1 MFLDFADPA
10 CQPPER
16 TDLCLVGAGVMGLAI
31 TQHLLARSPRPILL
45 VEEGELNDSEATSA
59 VAAETNGGD
68 LPSAVAG
75 SRFRGFGG
83 SSRRWGGQALP
94 FSPLDLDDRPFLPE
108 RGGWPISWEE
118 LNRHYPAVDHFL
130 GLSDLP
136 FEADLWQR
144 PAVRDPFRPGRDL
157 ELTLSKYSPHAYLA
171 AVHREAIA
179 RSSQVSCLL
188 NARVATLVLD
198 PEGGWVRGVRLRN
211 RQGREVMV
219 AAHEVVLCAG
229 GIENARILL
238 STKQQPGHGLLDPA
252 GLVGTHYHDHVGF
265 FAAQLLPR
273 QWRHFRHLFASFR
286 PGERQK
292 YVPKLQLSAALRQRE
307 ELLAVIGNL
316 DVQEHEHGAR
326 PSARRI
332 YHSLRQGF
340 GAAGG
345 GGDASGAAPPRERAS
360 LRDGLRL
367 LRAAPESAAMLRS
380 HLLEGRIALPRSG
393 RFFLMA
399 NAEAEPLPHSR
410 LRLGDERDAHGLER
424 VVVEW
429 RLSER
434 TGVALR
440 RYAEALREGLEG
452 AGIAT
457 VRISDYLLDPEVD
470 WKQRAYSLYHHMGAT
485 RMAASPSRGVV
496 DGDGRVHG
504 IANLH
509 VAGTSVLPTGS
520 GSNPSYT
527 ALALALRTAG
537 RILARG

>member
-1 MFLDFADPA
+1 MFLDFHDPA
-10 CQPPER
+10 CQPPTR

-31 TQHLLARSPRPILL
+31 TQHLLARSPRQILL
-45 VEEGELNDSEATSA
+45 VEEGELDDTQAGSA
-59 VAAETNGGD
+59 VAAEINDGD

-94 FSPLDLDDRPFLPE
+94 FSPLDLADRPFLPE
-108 RGGWPISWEE
+108 RGGWPIGWEE
-118 LNRHYPAVDHFL
+118 LNRHYPAVDRFL

-136 FEADLWQR
+136 FETDVWQR
-144 PAVRDPFRPGRDL
+144 PEVRGRFEAGEDL

-171 AVHREAIA
+171 AEHREAIG
-179 RSSQVSCLL
+179 RSSQVSCLF
-188 NARVATLVLD
+188 NARVATLELD
-198 PEGGWVRGVRLRN
+198 AEGGWVRGVRLRN
-211 RQGREVMV
+211 RQGRELVV
-219 AAHEVVLCAG
+219 AADEVVLCAG

-238 STKQQPGHGLLDPA
+238 STKQQPGHGVLDPA
-252 GLVGTHYHDHVGF
+252 GLVGSHYHDHVGF
-265 FAAQLLPR
+265 FAAQLTPLH
-273 QWRHFRHLFASFR
+273 WRRFRHLFASFR
-286 PGERQK
+286 PPGRQK
-292 YVPKLQLSAALRQRE
+292 YVPKLQLSDNLRQRE

-332 YHSLRQGF
+332 YNSLRRPLGSRAR
-340 GAAGG
+340 GEG
-345 GGDASGAAPPRERAS
+345 AS
-360 LRDGLRL
+360 LKDGLRL
-367 LRAAPESAAMLRS
+367 LRAAPESIALLSS
-380 HLLEGRIALPRSG
+380 HLLERRIALPRSG

-410 LRLGDERDAHGLER
+410 LRLGNPRDAHGLER

-434 TGVALR
+434 TRLALR

-452 AGIAT
+452 AGIAS
-457 VRISDYLLDPEVD
+457 VRISDYLLDPGVD
-470 WKQRAYSLYHHMGAT
+470 WKERAYSLYHHMGAT
-485 RMAASPSRGVV
+485 RMASSPDRGVV
-496 DGDGRVHG
+496 DGYGQVHG

-527 ALALALRTAG
+527 ALALALRTADH
-537 RILARG
+537 ILSNS

>member
-10 CQPPER
+10 CQPPAR

-31 TQHLLARSPRPILL
+31 TQHLLARSPRQILL
-45 VEEGELNDSEATSA
+45 VEEGELDDTEAGSA
-59 VAAETNGGD
+59 VAAESSEGD

-94 FSPLDLDDRPFLPE
+94 FSPLDLADRPFLPE
-108 RGGWPISWEE
+108 RGGWPIGWEE
-118 LNRHYPAVDHFL
+118 LNRHYPAVDRFL

-136 FEADLWQR
+136 FETDLWQR
-144 PAVRDPFRPGRDL
+144 QEVRGRFEPGKDL

-171 AVHREAIA
+171 AKHREAIA

-188 NARVATLVLD
+188 NARVVTLELD
-198 PEGGWVRGVRLRN
+198 AEGGWTRGVRLRN
-211 RQGREVMV
+211 RLGREVVV
-219 AAHEVVLCAG
+219 AAQEVVLCAG

-238 STKQQPGHGLLDPA
+238 STKQHPGHGLLDPA
-252 GLVGTHYHDHVGF
+252 GLVGSHYHDHVGF
-265 FAAQLLPR
+265 FAAQLTPLH
-273 QWRHFRHLFASFR
+273 WRRFRHLFASFR
-286 PGERQK
+286 PPGGQK
-292 YVPKLQLSAALRQRE
+292 YVPKLQLSAPLRQRE

-326 PSARRI
+326 PSARRL
-332 YHSLRQGF
+332 YHSLRRQLGGRGGE
-340 GAAGG
+340 GASLRDG
-345 GGDASGAAPPRERAS
+345 

-367 LRAAPESAAMLRS
+367 LRAAPESVSLLSS
-380 HLLEGRIALPRSG
+380 HLLERRIALPRSG

-410 LRLGDERDAHGLER
+410 LRLGTQRDAYGLER

-429 RLSER
+429 RLNDR
-434 TGVALR
+434 TLLALR

-452 AGIAT
+452 AGIAS

-470 WKQRAYSLYHHMGAT
+470 WRERAYSLYHHMGAT
-485 RMAASPSRGVV
+485 RMAASPRRGVV
-496 DGDGRVHG
+496 DGHGRVHG

-527 ALALALRTAG
+527 ALALALRTAEQ
-537 RILARG
+537 ILNNS